1 MLSDRLMTVRD
12 QLAGR
17 GAVIVS
23 AGVLLIAAVL
33 CLILLLVLRRESAK
47 HFYFIH
53 VLLFCFGE
61 IVEIL

>member
-1 MLSDRLMTVRD
+1 MLSDCLMTARD

-17 GAVIVS
+17 GAIIVS
-23 AGVLLIAAVL
+23 FSVVLITAVL

-47 HFYFIH
+47 HFHSIH